1 MAPSDE
7 TRKNKVHMAPGSK
20 VPDPR
25 GQNLAP
31 GQLSIF
37 PRISFMTLPAGTTDF
52 IHLKNLNPQDNCEK
66 KSKIHSDLLRSK
78 IGTI

>member
-7 TRKNKVHMAPGSK
+7 TRKNKVHMASGSK

-31 GQLSIF
+31 AQLSIF
-37 PRISFMTLPAGTTDF
+37 PRISFMTLPAATTDF
-52 IHLKNLNPQDNCEK
+52 IHLKNFNPKENI
-66 KSKIHSDLLRSK
+66 SKILFIVLLD
-78 IGTI
+78 

>member
-7 TRKNKVHMAPGSK
+7 TRKNKNKVHMAPGSK

-31 GQLSIF
+31 AQLSIF
-37 PRISFMTLPAGTTDF
+37 PRISFMTLPAAPTD
-52 IHLKNLNPQDNCEK
+52 ILHL
-66 KSKIHSDLLRSK
+66 
-78 IGTI
+78 